1 MIGLMEPLRCG
12 DFRVSDGCVFRVFD
26 PPFQASFWV
35 FWVVVLD
42 RCLSERPLSVLL
54 RCPSSRPSSGSAL
67 NRRHEILFRDLEVR
81 EVDLWTSFP
90 YQVFDL
96 DAPPPGNCRRPPV

>member
-1 MIGLMEPLRCG
+1 M
-12 DFRVSDGCVFRVFD
+12 
-26 PPFQASFWV
+26 
-35 FWVVVLD
+35 
-42 RCLSERPLSVLL
+42 
-54 RCPSSRPSSGSAL
+54 

-96 DAPPPGNCRRPPV
+96 DTPPQAIVGGLPCDIGDFSSSAAFQLRCDRI